1 MGITEM
7 YDKNITTS
15 GRIDGEESEEFEV
28 KIGVHQGLV
37 LSPFLFAIGMDE
49 ITKNV
54 REGGVKEL
62 LCADDVVL
70 LGDSCEE
77 AEMSRVA
84 YRYQKM

>member
-1 MGITEM
+1 M
-7 YDKNITTS
+7 
-15 GRIDGEESEEFEV
+15 

-37 LSPFLFAIGMDE
+37 LSPFLFAIGMDK

-77 AEMSRVA
+77 AEMSRVV